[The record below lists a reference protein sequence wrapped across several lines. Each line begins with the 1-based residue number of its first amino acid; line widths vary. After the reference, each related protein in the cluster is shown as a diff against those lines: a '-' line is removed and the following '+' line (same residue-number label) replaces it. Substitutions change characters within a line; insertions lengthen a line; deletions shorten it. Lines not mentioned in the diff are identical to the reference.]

1 MTGRAEAREGEELRA
16 VLARLRDVLGRNGEA
31 HWAGIV
37 ARALAEP
44 DDRALARS
52 VRSWFSGRNA
62 LDTLVISPVRGHAV
76 QTCAVDSVN
85 RAVAILRAEARR
97 LGEAI
102 PATA

>member
-1 MTGRAEAREGEELRA
+1 MTMPEGEDLRA
-16 VLARLRDVLGRNGEA
+16 TLARLRDVLGRNGEA

-44 DDRALARS
+44 DSRLLART
-52 VRSWFSGRNA
+52 VRSWFGGRNA

-76 QTCAVDSVN
+76 QSCAVDSVN
-85 RAVAILRAEARR
+85 RAVAQLRSEARR
-97 LGEAI
+97 LAEAI